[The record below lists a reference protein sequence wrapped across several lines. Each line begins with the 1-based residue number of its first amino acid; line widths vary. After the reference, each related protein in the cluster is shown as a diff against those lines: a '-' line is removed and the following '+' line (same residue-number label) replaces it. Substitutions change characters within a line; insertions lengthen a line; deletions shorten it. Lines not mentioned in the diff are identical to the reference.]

1 MKEEIMDVALKRG
14 FLIPSNEAYGQVS
27 GFYDYGSVGA
37 PMKRKIEGEWRKA
50 FLWREGNF
58 EVETVMIL
66 PEIVLKASG
75 HVGHFG
81 DPLVSCQNCKK
92 KFRAD
97 TLIADV
103 IEKKVKE
110 GGEGEHVKR
119 LKEHLARLPG
129 MKPDEL
135 TAKLAE
141 LSIKC
146 PDCGGQF
153 GEVAIFNL
161 MFKTN
166 IGPVEGNPGYT
177 RPETA
182 QGIFLAFPRV
192 FRAHGS
198 RLPMGIGQIG
208 KSFRNEIS
216 PRQGLIRLR
225 EFTQMELEYFFN
237 PESPSHP
244 GLDSVAS
251 QKVRVLTRETQVSG
265 KEEVQEFTAKE
276 LVEKKIAPNPIMAY
290 FIARETQFYLSM
302 GVPFQEFRFRHMLKE
317 ETPHYSGGNFDLEVS
332 TSYGWVE
339 TIGTAYRTDFDL
351 SSHSKMSGQD
361 LSVFIE
367 EEKKKIIPHV
377 VEPSF
382 GVDRL
387 FWVVLEKCF
396 RNGGGAEGRDW
407 SWFDFPPKIAPF
419 ACAVLPLM
427 KKDGLK
433 EKAES
438 IVSKLRDEGMNASF
452 DASGSIGKRY
462 ARQDEIGTPYC
473 ITVDYESL
481 EKGTVTIRFR
491 NDGKQVRVPESEV
504 LEKIKEFARDGKTT
518 A

>member
-37 PMKRKIEGEWRKA
+37 PMKRKIEDAWRKS
-50 FLWREGNF
+50 FIWRDGNL

-81 DPLVSCQNCKK
+81 DPLVGCEKCKK

-97 TLIADV
+97 TLVADA
-103 IEKKVKE
+103 IGEKAGE
-110 GGEGEHVKR
+110 GGQGEHVKR

-129 MKPDEL
+129 MNPEEL
-135 TAKLAE
+135 TEKMRE
-141 LSIKC
+141 LGIGC
-146 PDCGGQF
+146 PECGGGF
-153 GEVAIFNL
+153 GEVGWFNL

-166 IGPVEGNPGYT
+166 IGPVEGNPGYA

-198 RLPMGIGQIG
+198 RLPLGIGQIG

-237 PESPSHP
+237 PESALHP
-244 GLDSVAS
+244 RFGEVEGR
-251 QKVRVLTRETQVSG
+251 KVRVLTREAQVSG
-265 KEEVQEFTAKE
+265 SDEAQEFTAKE
-276 LVEKKIAPNPIMAY
+276 LVEKKIAPNQIMAY
-290 FIARETQFYLSM
+290 FLARETEFYESL
-302 GVPFQEFRFRHMLKE
+302 GVPSGDFRFRHMLKE

-351 SSHSKMSGQD
+351 SSHAKTSGQD

-387 FWVVLEKCF
+387 FWAVLEKCY
-396 RNGGGAEGRDW
+396 RSGGGAEGRDW
-407 SWFDFPPKIAPF
+407 SWFDFPPRIAPF
-419 ACAVLPLM
+419 GCAVLPLM

-433 EKAES
+433 EYAEGL
-438 IVSKLRDEGMNASF
+438 VRALREEGVNALF
-452 DASGSIGKRY
+452 DVSGSIGKRY

-473 ITVDYESL
+473 VTADYESL
-481 EKGTVTIRFR
+481 EKGTVTVRFR
-491 NDGKQVRVPESEV
+491 NDGKQVRVPAGE
-504 LEKIKEFARDGKTT
+504 LPARLREFAKAGKVT